1 MLLNCKKN
9 FQEKLTIE
17 LSQKAYKQSGISLIW
32 AIVKQKMKSPTEEEF
47 EESIKELSEYKN
59 RLEKEV
65 VTISQKLKMPQR
77 KIESI
82 INSHQELNKIKI
94 ILSKL
99 YKQKENAKS
108 NLLLWF
114 YFCCLNN
121 IKMYPMNVA
130 KLNSIKCI

>member
-1 MLLNCKKN
+1 
-9 FQEKLTIE
+9 
-17 LSQKAYKQSGISLIW
+17 
-32 AIVKQKMKSPTEEEF
+32 MKSPTEEEF

-82 INSHQELNKIKI
+82 INSHQELNQIKI

-99 YKQKENAKS
+99 YKQKENATS
-108 NLLLWF
+108 
-114 YFCCLNN
+114 
-121 IKMYPMNVA
+121 
-130 KLNSIKCI
+130 KLIL